1 MNTKIAVISCVCIAA
16 LSISGA
22 EEKITPI
29 DIANGNNAFAIELYQ
44 KLKNT
49 EGNLFFSPY
58 SISTALA
65 MTYAGARGNTEKQMA
80 ATMHFDPDQRK
91 FHAAFGE
98 FQNHIND
105 YEKKGDVKLE
115 VANSLWLQKDYAF
128 LPAFLEETKK
138 YDAGLNYVNF
148 ISETEKARLAINT
161 WIEKKTNDKIQN
173 LIVPGM
179 LDAATRLVLANAI
192 YFKGKWAVP
201 FDSSAT
207 KNMPFYVQSDDSVTV
222 PMMCIRG
229 HEFGFMENSD
239 NQCLEMPYAGNDL
252 SMFVILPK
260 KRNGLNV
267 FEKTFNKTNLI
278 FWTKHI
284 YKEKVL
290 VFFPKFKILKSFSLA
305 QELSSMG
312 MHDAFSG
319 AADFSGMTGVKDLHI
334 SDVIHKAF
342 VDVNEEG
349 TEAAAA
355 TAVIMAR
362 GARSQMMPK
371 IPPTFR
377 ADHPF
382 IFLIRDNH
390 SGAILFMGRIIDPR
404 SGL

>member
-1 MNTKIAVISCVCIAA
+1 MNTKIAVISCVFATA
-16 LSISGA
+16 LSISSA
-22 EEKITPI
+22 EEKPVLN
-29 DIANGNNAFAIELYQ
+29 DIVAGNNAFAIELYQ
-44 KLKNT
+44 KLKNA

-65 MTYAGARGNTEKQMA
+65 MTYAGARANTEKQMA
-80 ATMHFDPDQRK
+80 ATMHFDLDQKK
-91 FHAAFGE
+91 FHDGFGE
-98 FQNHIND
+98 FQSHLNE

-115 VANSLWLQKDYAF
+115 VANSLWMQKDYAF

-138 YDAGLNYVNF
+138 YDAGLNYINF

-173 LIVPGM
+173 LIVLGV

-192 YFKGKWAVP
+192 YFKGKWAVS

-222 PMMCIRG
+222 PIMCLKG

-239 NQCLEMPYAGNDL
+239 NQCLEMPYAGKDL

-260 KRNGLNV
+260 KRTSLNEL
-267 FEKTFNKTNLI
+267 EKSFTEENLTA
-278 FWTKHI
+278 WTRSI

-290 VFFPKFKILKSFSLA
+290 VFIPRFKALKSFMLNKV
-305 QELSSMG
+305 LYSMG
-312 MHDAFSG
+312 MHDAFGG
-319 AADFSGMTGVKDLHI
+319 AADFSGMTGVKDLYI
-334 SDVIHKAF
+334 SDVIHQAF
-342 VDVNEEG
+342 IDVNEEG

-355 TAVIMAR
+355 TAVVMKRMGTLKA
-362 GARSQMMPK
+362 AL
-371 IPPTFR
+371 PPTFR

-390 SGAILFMGRIIDPR
+390 SGAILFMGRITDPR

>member
-1 MNTKIAVISCVCIAA
+1 MNTKIAVISCICIAA
-16 LSISGA
+16 LSISIA
-22 EEKITPI
+22 EEKPVPN
-29 DIANGNNAFAIELYQ
+29 DIVAGNNAFSIELYQ
-44 KLKNT
+44 KLKNA

-58 SISTALA
+58 SISTTLA

-80 ATMHFDPDQRK
+80 TTMHFSLDQNK

-98 FQNHIND
+98 FQSHLNE
-105 YEKKGDVKLE
+105 YEKKGDVKLK
-115 VANSLWLQKDYAF
+115 VANSLWMQKDYAF

-148 ISETEKARLAINT
+148 RSETEKARIAINT
-161 WIEKKTNDKIQN
+161 WVEKKTNDKIQN
-173 LIVPGM
+173 LIVPGV
-179 LDAATRLVLANAI
+179 LNAATRLVLANAI

-222 PMMCIRG
+222 PIMCLKG

-239 NQCLEMPYAGNDL
+239 NQCLEMPYAGKDL

-260 KRNGLNV
+260 KRTGLNEL
-267 FEKTFNKTNLI
+267 EKSFTEENLTA
-278 FWTKHI
+278 WTRSI

-290 VFFPKFKILKSFSLA
+290 VFIPRFKALKSFLLNKV
-305 QELSSMG
+305 LSSMG
-312 MHDAFSG
+312 MHDAFGG
-319 AADFSGMTGVKDLHI
+319 AADFSGMTGAKDLYI
-334 SDVIHKAF
+334 SDVIHQAF
-342 VDVNEEG
+342 IDVNEEG

-355 TAVIMAR
+355 TAVVMKRMGTLKA
-362 GARSQMMPK
+362 AL
-371 IPPTFR
+371 PPTFR

-390 SGAILFMGRIIDPR
+390 SGAILFLGRITDPR
-404 SGL
+404 AKAE